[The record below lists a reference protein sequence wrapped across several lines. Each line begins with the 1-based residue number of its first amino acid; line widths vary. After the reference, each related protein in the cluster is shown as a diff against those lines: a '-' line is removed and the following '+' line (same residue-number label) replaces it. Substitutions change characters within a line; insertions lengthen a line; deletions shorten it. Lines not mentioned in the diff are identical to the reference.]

1 MPATLIYKYF
11 PINQYTLATFIN
23 KKIWFSFPQDFND
36 PFDCQINVD
45 KTCSEASCEQCR
57 DAYGPQCDQF
67 LYALR
72 QLTLDQRID
81 IKQVAKSTNDQLKR
95 AGVSC
100 FSKNNNNILMWS
112 HYADSHKGICVEF
125 EQDAL
130 FNDND
135 KIKLS
140 DVEYNKSFPF
150 AELQNS
156 LGANEDDSGGNFTP
170 MDTVIDVFRNAILT
184 TKYKAWKDEEEVR
197 AIYTGTDD
205 FKSDG
210 GFIFSPS
217 AIKNVFFGCKTSA
230 RDMATIKLLFT
241 GKEFRSV
248 RFFMMKKAADE
259 YSLQS
264 EELVR

>member
-1 MPATLIYKYF
+1 MTATSIYKYF
-11 PINQYTLATFIN
+11 PINQYTLATFLN

-36 PFDCQINVD
+36 PFDCQINAD

-57 DAYGPQCDQF
+57 YAYGPQCDQF

-81 IKQVAKSTNDQLKR
+81 IKQVAKSTNDQLER
-95 AGVSC
+95 VGVSC
-100 FSKNNNNILMWS
+100 FSKNKYNILMWS

-125 EQDAL
+125 EQDTL
-130 FNDND
+130 FNE
-135 KIKLS
+135 KIKFS
-140 DVEYNKSFPF
+140 DVKYHESFPF
-150 AELQNS
+150 HELQNS
-156 LGANEDDSGGNFTP
+156 LEACEEDWGDNLTP
-170 MDTVIDVFRNAILT
+170 MDTVIAVFSDAILT

-241 GKEFRSV
+241 GKEFSSV
-248 RFFMMKKAADE
+248 HFFMMKKAADE